1 MEKKLIDKIAY
12 KPDLIEQVM
21 DETGGEMINLVD
33 YALNIK
39 EGRKNRPSVALMVI
53 DGMITEGESSANPF
67 EGEATAGSETIVA
80 QLDEIARDKSVKAL
94 VLRINSPGGS
104 YTAANEIWYAV
115 NRMKS
120 EK

>member
-39 EGRKNRPSVALMVI
+39 EGRKTVRLLP
-53 DGMITEGESSANPF
+53 
-67 EGEATAGSETIVA
+67 
-80 QLDEIARDKSVKAL
+80 
-94 VLRINSPGGS
+94 
-104 YTAANEIWYAV
+104 
-115 NRMKS
+115 
-120 EK
+120 